1 MKSKGKIKEMTFGA
15 SVKLSYKFQTMD
27 ASFFIKKE
35 FDVEDESINWDEE
48 KELLKSEVYE
58 LLQNEAG
65 EIQGNLV
72 EIAKAMK

>member
-27 ASFFIKKE
+27 ASFFITKE